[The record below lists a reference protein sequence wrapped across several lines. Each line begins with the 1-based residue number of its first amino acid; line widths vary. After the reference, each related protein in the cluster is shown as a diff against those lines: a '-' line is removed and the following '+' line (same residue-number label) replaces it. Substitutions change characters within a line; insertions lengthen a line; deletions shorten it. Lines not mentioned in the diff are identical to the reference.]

1 MNAMNIR
8 FMKCAVVAAMM
19 ALSVGC
25 KTGDFTYTGPD
36 YLMFADTMY
45 QYGVQQTN
53 EVFNVPVSATRS
65 ASYDR
70 TFGVEIL
77 DRESNAV
84 EGRHFRLLASTVTI
98 PAGELS
104 VDVPVQGIYENIGN
118 TDSLGF
124 ALNLVIPESEQWD
137 HYGTRTKVVM
147 QKICPFDIHNYT
159 GYCKVTSTFFS
170 SDFVQNVT
178 MRLITSDVVEGKENT
193 IVLHDL
199 FYDGYDIEISLDTE
213 DVMQPIVEMEEQVC
227 GATGEVIGSLFG
239 DGKVMMYQPTNY
251 ISYYNNCE
259 KFVLQYVTMIVRNRD
274 GSIYGAL
281 GTFVNILE
289 WISDAEAEKLKE
301 QGY

>member
-1 MNAMNIR
+1 MNTMNIR
-8 FMKCAVVAAMM
+8 FMKYTVVTVMT

-53 EVFNVPVSATRS
+53 EVFNVPVSATCS
-65 ASYDR
+65 VSYDR

-84 EGRHFRLLASTVTI
+84 EGRHFRLLASTVTL
-98 PAGELS
+98 PAGQLS
-104 VDVPVQGIYENIGN
+104 VNVPVQGIYENIGN
-118 TDSLGF
+118 ADSLGF
-124 ALNLVIPESEQWD
+124 TLNLVIPESVQWE

-147 QKICPFDIHNYT
+147 QKVCPFDIHNYT
-159 GYCKVTSTFFS
+159 GYCVLSSTFFS
-170 SDFVQNVT
+170 SGFVQNVT
-178 MRLITSDVVEGKENT
+178 MRLITSDVIEDKENT
-193 IVLHDL
+193 IVLHNL
-199 FYDGYDIEISLDTE
+199 FYDGYDVEISFDTGE
-213 DVMQPIVEMEEQVC
+213 VLRPVVEMEEQVC
-227 GATGEVIGSLFG
+227 GTTAEVIGSLFG

-251 ISYYNNCE
+251 VSYYNNCE
-259 KFVLQYVTMIVRNRD
+259 KFVLQYATMIVRNKD
-274 GSIYGAL
+274 DSIYGAL
-281 GTFVNILE
+281 GTYINILE